1 MDVATVVGIISG
13 LSFIFIAMSLG
24 GGGLSTFLHVPSFM
38 ITVGGTVAATLI
50 NYPLHEIRGVLST
63 VRNAFAFELQTP
75 ASMIEVLVS
84 YATKARR
91 EGILTLESELE
102 TARDPFLVRG
112 VRLAIDGTAP
122 ELIKDILTTELSYVE
137 NRHSLGQGIFTM
149 MGTYSPA
156 FGMIGT
162 LIGLISMLRT
172 LEDPS
177 QIGSGMATALIT
189 TFYGALMANLIFLP
203 IAGKLKTRTRS
214 EILIKEVII
223 EGILSIQSGDN
234 PRIVEQKLKAFISP
248 KLRENVQT
256 SLKPIR

>member
-1 MDVATVVGIISG
+1 
-13 LSFIFIAMSLG
+13 
-24 GGGLSTFLHVPSFM
+24 M

-50 NYPLHEIRGVLST
+50 NYPLHEILGVIGT
-63 VRNAFAFELQTP
+63 VRNAFAFEHQTP
-75 ASMIEVLVS
+75 TAMIETLVT

-91 EGILTLESELE
+91 EGILTLETELE
-102 TARDPFLVRG
+102 SVADPFLVRG

-137 NRHSLGQGIFTM
+137 NRHSLGQGIFMM
-149 MGTYSPA
+149 MGTYAPA

-162 LIGLISMLRT
+162 LIGLISMLRS
-172 LEDPS
+172 LDDPS
-177 QIGSGMATALIT
+177 NIGQGMATALIT

-248 KLRENVQT
+248 KLREGVQT
-256 SLKPIR
+256 TFASR

>member
-1 MDVATVVGIISG
+1 MDVATIVGIVSG
-13 LSFIFIAMSLG
+13 VTFIFIAMMLG
-24 GGGLSTFLHVPSFM
+24 GTGILTFIHLPSFM
-38 ITVGGTVAATLI
+38 ITAGGTIAATLI
-50 NYPLHEIRGVLST
+50 NYPLHEIRGVLNT

-75 ASMIEVLVS
+75 GIMIGTLVS

-102 TARDPFLVRG
+102 TVKDPFLIRG

-122 ELIKDILTTELSYVE
+122 ELIKDILTTELAYVE
-137 NRHSLGQGIFTM
+137 SRHTLGQGILTM

-162 LIGLISMLRT
+162 LIGLIAMLRK

-177 QIGSGMATALIT
+177 QIGQGMAIALIT

-203 IAGKLKTRTRS
+203 LAGKLRSRTQS

-248 KLRENVQT
+248 KLRKDVQT
-256 SLKPIR
+256 VPRTAA

>member
-1 MDVATVVGIISG
+1 MDVATVVGIVSG
-13 LSFIFIAMSLG
+13 LSFICIAMTLG
-24 GGGLSTFLHVPSFM
+24 GGGLSTFLHIPSFM

-63 VRNAFAFELQTP
+63 VRNAFKFELQTP
-75 ASMIEVLVS
+75 ATMIETLVS

-102 TARDPFLVRG
+102 SSKDPFLIQG

-137 NRHSLGQGIFTM
+137 SRHSLGQGIFTM

-162 LIGLISMLRT
+162 LIGLISMLRA

-177 QIGSGMATALIT
+177 QIGQGMATALIT

-203 IAGKLKTRTRS
+203 IAGKLRTRTAS
-214 EILIKEVII
+214 EVLIKEVII

-234 PRIVEQKLKAFISP
+234 PRIVEEKLKAFVAP
-248 KLRENVQT
+248 KLRENIRT
-256 SLKPIR
+256 SRTAAR

>member
-1 MDVATVVGIISG
+1 MDIATIVGIISG
-13 LSFIFIAMSLG
+13 LSFIFIAMTLG
-24 GGGLSTFLHVPSFM
+24 GGGLATFVHVPSFM
-38 ITVGGTVAATLI
+38 ITMGGTVAATLI
-50 NYPLHEIRGVLST
+50 NYPLHEIQGVLGT
-63 VRNAFAFELQTP
+63 VRNAFAFEYQTP
-75 ASMIEVLVS
+75 ISMIETLVS

-102 TARDPFLVRG
+102 KTRDPFLIRG

-137 NRHSLGQGIFTM
+137 SRHSLGQGIFTM
-149 MGTYSPA
+149 MGTYAPA

-162 LIGLISMLRT
+162 LIGLITMLRT

-177 QIGSGMATALIT
+177 QIGQGMATALIT

-203 IAGKLKTRTRS
+203 IAGKLRTRTRS
-214 EILIKEVII
+214 EILNKEVII

-248 KLRENVQT
+248 KMRDYVRT
-256 SLKPIR
+256 DIKPL

>member
-1 MDVATVVGIISG
+1 MDVATVVGIVSG
-13 LSFIFIAMSLG
+13 LSFILIAMMLG
-24 GGGLSTFLHVPSFM
+24 GAGVSVFLHIPSMM

-50 NYPLHEIRGVLST
+50 NYPFHEIRGVLST
-63 VRNAFAFELQTP
+63 VRNAFAFEPQTP
-75 ASMIEVLVS
+75 SAMIETLVL

-91 EGILTLESELE
+91 EGILTLEPELE
-102 TARDPFLVRG
+102 TVRDPFLVRG

-122 ELIKDILTTELSYVE
+122 ELIKDILTTELAYVE
-137 NRHSLGQGIFTM
+137 SRHSLGQGIFTT

-162 LIGLISMLRT
+162 LIGLISMLRA

-177 QIGSGMATALIT
+177 QIGQGMATALIT

-203 IAGKLKTRTRS
+203 IAGKLRTRTRS
-214 EILIKEVII
+214 EILVKEVII

-248 KLRENVQT
+248 SLRESVET
-256 SLKPIR
+256 TRTATR